1 MDTCSLEQGR
11 FSGPFEQNSRIQ
23 EAFKKHSSHVSWEL
37 HAAKI
42 RFKSN
47 TIDPCLEVLSFSLFW
62 VISDSN
68 SQKPSETHRTFF
80 CSALCP
86 LVEMRELS
94 FGFVVVVEP
103 RGGAKTWDLWLGRKN
118 VFWRYL
124 TLTALQISQA
134 QKKTKEKASLLI
146 QDLGNEFQLR
156 SSAAHGHSSRSAGL
170 RQISHAQNSG
180 LSNRS
185 PLSHDLVRH
194 AACQSVGG
202 AAIPLRVNKDHLY
215 ILTIKVLVP
224 RRPKSTKT
232 IRSSIHKHN
241 TTTQSIKKCTG
252 SY

>member
-134 QKKTKEKASLLI
+134 QKKNKRKSIFADSRFGKRIPTPFFSSTRTFFSI
-146 QDLGNEFQLR
+146 RWPSTNIPCPEFR
-156 SSAAHGHSSRSAGL
+156 S
-170 RQISHAQNSG
+170 
-180 LSNRS
+180 
-185 PLSHDLVRH
+185 V
-194 AACQSVGG
+194 
-202 AAIPLRVNKDHLY
+202 K
-215 ILTIKVLVP
+215 
-224 RRPKSTKT
+224 
-232 IRSSIHKHN
+232 
-241 TTTQSIKKCTG
+241 
-252 SY
+252 

>member
-1 MDTCSLEQGR
+1 MSTCRDERTILRVRGSSRAAWRCQNLRFVTGSEKCVLKVPDTDSA
-11 FSGPFEQNSRIQ
+11 SNIPGPE
-23 EAFKKHSSHVSWEL
+23 
-37 HAAKI
+37 
-42 RFKSN
+42 
-47 TIDPCLEVLSFSLFW
+47 
-62 VISDSN
+62 
-68 SQKPSETHRTFF
+68 
-80 CSALCP
+80 
-86 LVEMRELS
+86 
-94 FGFVVVVEP
+94 
-103 RGGAKTWDLWLGRKN
+103 
-118 VFWRYL
+118 
-124 TLTALQISQA
+124 
-134 QKKTKEKASLLI
+134 KKTKEKASLLI